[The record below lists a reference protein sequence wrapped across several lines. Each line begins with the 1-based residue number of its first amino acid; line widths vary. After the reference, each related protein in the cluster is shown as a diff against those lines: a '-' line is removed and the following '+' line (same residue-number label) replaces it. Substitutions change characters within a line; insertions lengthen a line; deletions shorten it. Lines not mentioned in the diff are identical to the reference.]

1 METALII
8 GAWVVIAAVVLIGV
22 RLLVGPKSMQEAP
35 PRPTFQPVQEY
46 QPRCPVHQDQQL
58 VAGGLQLS
66 HVVTLQCPIPSCFTT
81 LMYS

>member
-1 METALII
+1 MELALDFLVTVVGVFI
-8 GAWVVIAAVVLIGV
+8 GLMILKFIL
-22 RLLVGPKSMQEAP
+22 RDTDK
-35 PRPTFQPVQEY
+35 PTQHQPVQQY

-81 LMYS
+81 LMYSAD